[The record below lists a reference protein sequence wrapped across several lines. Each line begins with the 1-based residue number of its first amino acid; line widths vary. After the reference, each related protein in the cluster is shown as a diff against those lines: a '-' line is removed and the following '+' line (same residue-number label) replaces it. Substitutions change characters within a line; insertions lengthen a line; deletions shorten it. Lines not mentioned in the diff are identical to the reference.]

1 MKSILVFLICLV
13 MALWL
18 VAIAI
23 LSVQNATLVS
33 LSFLNLQSIQIPIG
47 VVLGVSVAMGTIGG
61 SVAMM
66 GPSVFKSNS
75 RRKTRDSRSNR

>member
-33 LSFLNLQSIQIPIG
+33 LSFLNLRSIQMPIG
-47 VVLGVSVAMGTIGG
+47 VVLGVSVGIGTIGG

-75 RRKTRDSRSNR
+75 RRKTRDSRSYR